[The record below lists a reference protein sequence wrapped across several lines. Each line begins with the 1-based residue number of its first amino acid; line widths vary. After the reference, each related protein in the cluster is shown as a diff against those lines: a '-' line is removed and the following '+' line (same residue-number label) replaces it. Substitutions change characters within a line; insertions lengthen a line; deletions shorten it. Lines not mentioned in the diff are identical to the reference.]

1 MTSFMYSDIQLST
14 DVETASP
21 HQLIQMLYQ
30 RCLQEIKQGKA
41 AIVEKNHV
49 RKFKALNKAVDIV
62 EHLQACLKENE
73 PQATELVKQLQTS
86 YTAVVKYCL
95 NAALTGDVTNLDHAE
110 KIMGNIKSGWDGISR

>member
-1 MTSFMYSDIQLST
+1 MYSDIQLST